1 MSNRRK
7 NKRKISFGPVITI
20 LVITFVIMLLS
31 LVLSM
36 IQFQG
41 DITYIEGGK
50 LTSSLTIVNN
60 IFTFDGLRFLFGSV
74 LTNFQTFEPLA
85 MLIVSL
91 IGISIGEASGLF
103 DVMFSWV
110 KKLNNK
116 GLIFLTLL
124 AGIISS
130 IVGEYNYVI
139 LLPLIGV
146 IYKLNDKN
154 AYLGIITVFIGMTIG
169 YGTGLIF
176 NDSDFT
182 LGLLTQ
188 ASASLEVDKNYTY
201 SLLSNTY
208 IMIGSTLIL
217 AIIGTIFIERMVLPK
232 LPKKGTE
239 ELNERVKSK
248 KAFYLS
254 NIAFVVLLALIVYMI
269 IPGLPKSGLLLNQD
283 STEYIDMLFGDA
295 SPFRNGFIYIIS
307 VILMVCGYIYG
318 KVSGNIKNTAEFS
331 LGLSKSFK
339 NVSFVFVL
347 MFFTSQMISILNWT
361 NIGTVIVT
369 NLIDIL
375 AKLPFSGIPLIITFF
390 IFVIVMS
397 IFMPGTYDKWALAS
411 PIVVPLFMRANITP
425 DFTLFIYKAA
435 DGIGKC
441 FSPMFVYFVIMLAFL
456 EKYKPDESE
465 SVTVFGTMK
474 KLMPFYLVMVGLW
487 ILIIL
492 CWYLVGL
499 PNGIGTY
506 PTL

>member
-7 NKRKISFGPVITI
+7 NKRKLSFGPVITI
-20 LVITFVIMLLS
+20 LVITFIIMLLS
-31 LVLSM
+31 FILSL

-41 DITYIEGGK
+41 NITYIEGEK

-60 IFTFDGLRFLFGSV
+60 IFTFEGLRFLFGNV
-74 LTNFQTFEPLA
+74 LVNFQMFEPLA

-103 DVMFSWV
+103 DIMFAWV

-124 AGIISS
+124 AGVISS
-130 IVGEYNYVI
+130 FIGDYNYVI

-154 AYLGIITVFIGMTIG
+154 AFLGIITVFIGMTIG
-169 YGTGLIF
+169 YGTGFIF
-176 NDSDFT
+176 NNFDYT
-182 LGLLTQ
+182 LGQMTQ
-188 ASASLEVDKNYTY
+188 ASASLDVDKNYTY
-201 SLLSNTY
+201 GLLSNIY

-217 AIIGTIFIERMVLPK
+217 SIIGTIFIERMLLPK
-232 LPKKGTE
+232 MPKKGTE

-248 KAFYLS
+248 KALYIS
-254 NIAFVVLLALIVYMI
+254 NIAFIVLLALIIYMI
-269 IPGLPKSGLLLNQD
+269 IPGFPNSGLLLD
-283 STEYIDMLFGDA
+283 SSSNEYIEMLFGGA
-295 SPFRNGFIYIIS
+295 SPFRNGFIYIVS

-318 KVSGNIKNTAEFS
+318 KISGNIKNTAEFS

-339 NVSFVFVL
+339 NASFVFVL
-347 MFFTSQMISILNWT
+347 MFFTSQMISILDWT

-375 AKLPFSGIPLIITFF
+375 AQLPFSGIPLIITFF
-390 IFVIVMS
+390 IFVILMS
-397 IFMPGTYDKWALAS
+397 FFMPGTIDKWALAS

-425 DFTLFIYKAA
+425 DFTLFIYRVA
-435 DGIGKC
+435 DGVGKC

-456 EKYKPDESE
+456 EKYKSDENE
-465 SVTVFGTMK
+465 QITVFGTMR
-474 KLMPFYLVMVGLW
+474 KLMPFYLVMAGLW

-492 CWYLVGL
+492 CWYLIGL
-499 PNGIGTY
+499 PNGVGTY